1 MEDSRCGLKAEMG
14 EYTKVLD
21 LKEAEIQDTQIS
33 SSPPRQL
40 LFWHTKSGP
49 LGNMFNFSI
58 AFVLKLLI
66 YNYYRLL

>member
-14 EYTKVLD
+14 ESTKVLD

-40 LFWHTKSGP
+40 LFWHAKSGP

>member
-40 LFWHTKSGP
+40 LFWHEKIGTSREY
-49 LGNMFNFSI
+49 
-58 AFVLKLLI
+58 VQLLNRFCFEI
-66 YNYYRLL
+66 VDL